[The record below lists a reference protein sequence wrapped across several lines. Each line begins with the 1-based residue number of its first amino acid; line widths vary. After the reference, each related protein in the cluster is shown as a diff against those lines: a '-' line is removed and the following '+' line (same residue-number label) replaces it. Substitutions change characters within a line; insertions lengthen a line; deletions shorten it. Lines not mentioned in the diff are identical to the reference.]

1 MLNTST
7 GANKT
12 SSLTGEAWR
21 IQNKEM
27 PEGQKTMN
35 SIPPMG
41 RQGAHYTQQE
51 NKSQLYVMQELRIL
65 MALAAIG
72 GGSIFS
78 LQVNDLSGCSGFG
91 ENSR

>member
-21 IQNKEM
+21 IQNKTEM

-51 NKSQLYVMQELRIL
+51 NKSQHYVKE
-65 MALAAIG
+65 G
-72 GGSIFS
+72 
-78 LQVNDLSGCSGFG
+78 
-91 ENSR
+91 